1 MSAFGIMT
9 RLEDANDD
17 FWKNDSFGGCGMT
30 RLEDAN
36 DDFWKNGVWM
46 MLMMTFGRIP
56 FKYQRVINC
65 VWRMRMMSDS
75 FGA

>member
-1 MSAFGIMT
+1 MT

-17 FWKNDSFGGCGMT
+17 FW
-30 RLEDAN
+30 E
-36 DDFWKNGVWM
+36 NGVWM